1 MPTILFYE
9 GKHTVKLLL
18 SYLLK
23 YGFIPLLELFVQV
36 LMDVINYF
44 PLFSKLKIDFFF
56 VIRFLVAFD
65 EAFWMSFL
73 VNLLMAPR
81 VI

>member
-9 GKHTVKLLL
+9 AKHTVKLLL

-36 LMDVINYF
+36 LMDFINYF
-44 PLFSKLKIDFFF
+44 PLLSKPKIDFF
-56 VIRFLVAFD
+56 LLSD
-65 EAFWMSFL
+65 FW
-73 VNLLMAPR
+73 
-81 VI
+81 